1 MTLIMGNMV
10 KLLKEDNTMKL
21 VITTFILALIS
32 LPSFA
37 QNDNRGRARPN
48 YNPNNLSDAERRES
62 ETFVHEGKSQRVMM
76 QECAGLSESEAK
88 LFQEDQAKAYQQFG
102 DKISEGMKTCAGNGE
117 VKGLG
122 LSPEMAGAVSKMYSM
137 VIGMGGE
144 AFGKLKM
151 KSLDEVAENK
161 TPTEQPAT
169 NGEPPADGQ
178 PPAAPTEAP
187 ATNETA
193 ENSENAGEEEEADDT
208 DYCRYV
214 AMGTEIVA
222 MTQQTLSQQQMNSV
236 PLEAEASAQKAAL
249 MRVSRGYKE
258 RSKNAQTQFMGWG
271 ATTVC
276 YGAMMMRPSVSKSA
290 WQNYLKLGAA
300 GFMTVV
306 FKGHVDG
313 FNDAADKTKKIAG
326 LLPGAGDCNPHT
338 DRDCYCSETTTM
350 HHPQYCAPYAHQRA
364 IRDPGVTMRTAC
376 ITNRAEA
383 DPKCAC
389 LSDDSCLHTGID
401 TLFKMDGL
409 AGQVNPA
416 FVGDLRDLS
425 SGLAAGSLNADATNR
440 NITAARNAMR
450 KADEELAKLAPPKSS
465 LNSGEKKEAAFLE
478 SQGVPPTLAKAMA
491 ITPTKGDF
499 QKSLAAIQSR
509 FNGSVTAK
517 DSSFN
522 ASIQDNASS
531 SGLRPKKAA
540 KKQEAAAN
548 PFAKFMNKG
557 KGKQSSNGEILH
569 FAQKAQAGA
578 QISNRKESS
587 VFDIISRRYQVSAWR
602 RLELDNN
609 DL

>member
-1 MTLIMGNMV
+1 
-10 KLLKEDNTMKL
+10 MKL
-21 VITTFILALIS
+21 VITTFFLALFS
-32 LPSFA
+32 LASFA

-48 YNPNNLSDAERRES
+48 YNPNNLSDAEKRES
-62 ETFVHEGKSQRVMM
+62 ETFVHDGKSQRVMM
-76 QECAGLSESEAK
+76 QECAGLTEAEAK
-88 LFQEDQAKAYQQFG
+88 LFQQDQAKAYQQFG
-102 DKISEGMKTCAGNGE
+102 DKITEGMKTCGGNAE

-151 KSLDEVAENK
+151 KSLDEVADAKSTDGAKEAGKDVKNSQVNNQDNSPGSTK
-161 TPTEQPAT
+161 NSDAGDQSGGEQTQQAQ
-169 NGEPPADGQ
+169 N
-178 PPAAPTEAP
+178 
-187 ATNETA
+187 N
-193 ENSENAGEEEEADDT
+193 ENAGEEEEADDT

-214 AMGTEIVA
+214 AMGTEIIS
-222 MTQQTLSQQQMNSV
+222 MTQQTLAQQEMNSV

-276 YGAMMMRPSVSKSA
+276 YGAMMVRPSVSKSA
-290 WQNYLKLGAA
+290 WQNWLKLGAA

-313 FNDAADKTKKIAG
+313 FKEASEKTKKIAG

-389 LSDDSCLHTGID
+389 LNDDSCLHTGID

-416 FVGDLRDLS
+416 FMGDLRNLS
-425 SGLAAGSLNADATNR
+425 SGLAAGTLNTGATTR
-440 NITAARNAMR
+440 NLTAARNAMR

-465 LNSGEKKEAAFLE
+465 LSDREKQEASFLE

-499 QKSLAAIQSR
+499 QKSLAAVQSR
-509 FNGSVTAK
+509 FNGNVAAK
-517 DSSFN
+517 ETSFN
-522 ASIQDNASS
+522 ASLQDKSNS

-540 KKQEAAAN
+540 KKQEAAN
-548 PFAKFMNKG
+548 PFAKFLNKG